1 MLPVQRIILGYI
13 RPVQPIGL
21 LFYNSKTGS
30 AGILLVE
37 EPLLLLL
44 LLLLAFDMHK
54 IDQLTWMHFLIS
66 LVQQTERQGRCAMPM
81 LVSLMLP

>member
-1 MLPVQRIILGYI
+1 MLPVQRIILGYF

-21 LFYNSKTGS
+21 LLYDSKTGL

-44 LLLLAFDMHK
+44 AFDMHK
-54 IDQLTWMHFLIS
+54 IDQKMHHLTWMHFLIN
-66 LVQQTERQGRCAMPM
+66 LVQQTER
-81 LVSLMLP
+81 